1 MSLFTIERTYLDA
14 SALTFYDSF
23 GMIRVENKLF
33 KLPTLGR
40 KEWEDAKQSRIFRL
54 DKMSTVWDF
63 SMLYY
68 DQEYIRIPLS
78 QCLVLRSWLH
88 YGGTCL
94 MFLVRIQRLFRKVMK
109 ARREEKLLAFAMAFH
124 GRLGE
129 AAVVGCVGVD
139 LCEKIGDLVLK

>member
-1 MSLFTIERTYLDA
+1 
-14 SALTFYDSF
+14 
-23 GMIRVENKLF
+23 MIRIDNKLF
-33 KLPTLGR
+33 KLPTMGR
-40 KEWEDAKQSRIFRL
+40 KEWEEAKQSSVFRL

-68 DQEYIRIPLS
+68 DQKYIPMPLS

-94 MFLVRIQRLFRKVMK
+94 MFLVRIQRFVRRVMR
-109 ARREEKLLAFAMAFH
+109 ARSEEKLLAFAMAFH

-129 AAVVGCVGVD
+129 AAVVSCVGTD
-139 LCEKIGDLVLK
+139 LCEKIGKLVLK